1 MTMDWDKAAALLR
14 PAQNVVVVTH
24 VAPDGDAIGSLL
36 GLMWMLRRMGKRVTP
51 VVDEG
56 VPPEFAFL
64 PGAEEVRPA
73 LDGNVQ
79 PDLIIAVDCGDS
91 GRMGQAGAVARA
103 SGASLINLDHHIT
116 NTYFGDANLVDP
128 CTVASAEGVLD
139 WLEQLGVALD
149 REIATCLLTG
159 IVTDTLC
166 FRTDNVTAAVFG
178 KAQRLIE
185 AGAPYSEITQ
195 RTVMRMP
202 FEALGL
208 WAAVLPRMRLEEE
221 GILWVAIDR
230 PTRQA
235 LNYNDARDGG
245 LVSLLISADRAR
257 IAAVFREKD
266 DGRVEIGFRAVPGY
280 DVAGVAAQL
289 GGGGHALAAGCT
301 IDGPLNVAVE
311 RTLALLREAA
321 REGAP
326 VVP

>member
-1 MTMDWDKAAALLR
+1 MMMDWDKAAALLNQ
-14 PAQNVVVVTH
+14 AQHVVIVTH
-24 VAPDGDAIGSLL
+24 VGPDGDAIGSLL
-36 GLMWMLRRMGKRVTP
+36 GLMWALRRLGKQVIP
-51 VVDEG
+51 AVDEG

-64 PGAEEVRPA
+64 PGAEEVRAA
-73 LDGNVQ
+73 LDGVQ
-79 PDLIIAVDCGDS
+79 PDLVIAVDCGDP
-91 GRMGQAGAVARA
+91 GRMGKVGEAARAAGAP
-103 SGASLINLDHHIT
+103 LINLDHHIT

-128 CTVASAEGVLD
+128 ATVASAEGVLD
-139 WLEQLGVALD
+139 WLDRLGVAPD
-149 REIATCLLTG
+149 RKIATCLLTG

-195 RTVMRMP
+195 RTVMRMS

-280 DVAGVAAQL
+280 DVATVAARL

-301 IDGPLNVAVE
+301 IDGPLEEAVA

>member
-1 MTMDWDKAAALLR
+1 MDWDKAAALLR
-14 PAQNVVVVTH
+14 PAQHVVTVTH
-24 VAPDGDAIGSLL
+24 IAPDGDAIGSLL
-36 GLMWMLRRMGKRVTP
+36 GLTWVLRRLGKQVTP
-51 VVDEG
+51 AVDDG

-64 PGAEEVRPA
+64 PGAEEVRA
-73 LDGNVQ
+73 TLDGVL
-79 PDLIIAVDCGDS
+79 PDLVVAVDCGDAS
-91 GRMGQAGAVARA
+91 RMGQVGAAAQAAGAP
-103 SGASLINLDHHIT
+103 LINLDHHVT
-116 NTYFGDANLVDP
+116 NTRFGDANLVDP
-128 CTVASAEGVLD
+128 LTVASAEGVLD
-139 WLEQLGVALD
+139 WSERLGVALD

-159 IVTDTLC
+159 IITDTLC

-178 KAQRLIE
+178 KVQRLIE

-195 RTVMRMP
+195 RTVMRIP

-208 WAAVLPRMRLEEE
+208 WAVVLPHMRLEEG

-266 DGRVEIGFRAVPGY
+266 DGKVEVGLRAVPGY
-280 DVAGVAAQL
+280 DVATVAARL

-301 IDGPLNVAVE
+301 IDGPLDAAVE

>member
-1 MTMDWDKAAALLR
+1 MMMEWDKAAALLSQ
-14 PAQNVVVVTH
+14 AQYIVIVTH
-24 VAPDGDAIGSLL
+24 VGPDGDAIGSLL
-36 GLMWMLRRMGKRVTP
+36 GLMWALRRLGKRVVP
-51 VVDEG
+51 AVDEG
-56 VPPEFAFL
+56 VPPEFTFL
-64 PGAEEVRPA
+64 PGAEEVRAA
-73 LDGNVQ
+73 LGDVQ
-79 PDLIIAVDCGDS
+79 PDLVIAVDCGDP
-91 GRMGQAGAVARA
+91 GRMGKAGEAARAAGAP
-103 SGASLINLDHHIT
+103 LINLDHHIT
-116 NTYFGDANLVDP
+116 NTRFGDANLVDP
-128 CTVASAEGVLD
+128 ATVASAEGVLD
-139 WLEQLGVALD
+139 WLDRLGVAPD
-149 REIATCLLTG
+149 RQIATCLLTG

-166 FRTDNVTAAVFG
+166 FRTDNVSAAVFG

-195 RTVMRMP
+195 RTVMRMS

-266 DGRVEIGFRAVPGY
+266 DGKVEIGFRAVPGY
-280 DVAGVAAQL
+280 DVATVAARL

-301 IDGPLNVAVE
+301 IDGPLEEAVA